1 MSTDAVRAALAELVR
16 NFPTVTDL
24 IEAGWLPH
32 EIDAAM
38 NAYDAA
44 RAALSEPAPE
54 FCCKHSWSA
63 AMQLAW
69 KERDTNC
76 NCDHNEY
83 CGKCWPLEFREGGKW
98 HKYAA
103 APSPTIPAGQ
113 TRSQKLTAAGF
124 TRRPS
129 LWAREAREALELIAA
144 PMRPDGTWNR
154 DREACRQL
162 AAEALGRSED
172 APTPLTERIVYPKIP
187 PRNMEE
193 DLAAAPA
200 PDEDVLP
207 VAWLNPLWPKYCGPH
222 SPVNTYEVTGW
233 RPLIPADQ
241 LHAAIAA
248 ERAAHA
254 ENYEFQQRKADLATA
269 TVYQF
274 HYAMKDV
281 GWHPG
286 RTDDNLCDIIR
297 AKGAELSTLRQQLAE
312 AGRDGWTDA
321 EADAARLALELECLL
336 TDKDVPM
343 PALSRWWDSAHEALE
358 LHRARFRTAIAARGE
373 AKPPAVEREL
383 FEGE

>member
-172 APTPLTERIVYPKIP
+172 TPTPLTERIVYPKIP
-187 PRNMEE
+187 PRKIQDDDEQ
-193 DLAAAPA
+193 PA
-200 PDEDVLP
+200 PPEPEPSPEVVEAYLRANEEYWRRIDDEPMKLG
-207 VAWLNPLWPKYCGPH
+207 K
-222 SPVNTYEVTGW
+222 W
-233 RPLIPADQ
+233 RNGTVQEATAYALRT
-241 LHAAIAA
+241 AIAA
-248 ERAAHA
+248 EREHQQNNADNMRQQIADLRA
-254 ENYEFQQRKADLATA
+254 ENFKLAAGQCVNATA
-269 TVYQF
+269 
-274 HYAMKDV
+274 
-281 GWHPG
+281 
-286 RTDDNLCDIIR
+286 DDGGTPYC
-297 AKGAELSTLRQQLAE
+297 AELSTLRQHLAE

-358 LHRARFRTAIAARGE
+358 LHRARFRTAIAAQGE
-373 AKPPAVEREL
+373 ANPPGVELEL

>member
-1 MSTDAVRAALAELVR
+1 MSTPDRKPDACKH
-16 NFPTVTDL
+16 PGIVTYAIADEGPDHGQPAGLWACRVCGHKFVPLDL
-24 IEAGWLPH
+24 EM
-32 EIDAAM
+32 E
-38 NAYDAA
+38 A
-44 RAALSEPAPE
+44 RAALSEPVPE

-172 APTPLTERIVYPKIP
+172 TPTPLTERIVYPKIP
-187 PRNMEE
+187 PRKIQDDDEQ
-193 DLAAAPA
+193 PA
-200 PDEDVLP
+200 TQEPTP
-207 VAWLNPLWPKYCGPH
+207 
-222 SPVNTYEVTGW
+222 
-233 RPLIPADQ
+233 
-241 LHAAIAA
+241 
-248 ERAAHA
+248 
-254 ENYEFQQRKADLATA
+254 
-269 TVYQF
+269 
-274 HYAMKDV
+274 
-281 GWHPG
+281 
-286 RTDDNLCDIIR
+286 
-297 AKGAELSTLRQQLAE
+297 
-312 AGRDGWTDA
+312 
-321 EADAARLALELECLL
+321 
-336 TDKDVPM
+336 
-343 PALSRWWDSAHEALE
+343 
-358 LHRARFRTAIAARGE
+358 
-373 AKPPAVEREL
+373 
-383 FEGE
+383 